1 MNPDTM
7 LNADGTTPAPGGRW
21 YLQGIWPLVLAIPAL
36 TVVAGLS
43 TVWIANYKPDPIIQ
57 DPTRPDIVAMHADPV
72 PDSKAV
78 ALGLSGEL
86 AASGGKLH
94 IVLRGLGQ
102 DAPAGLKVVFA
113 HAAKETDDQ
122 TADAVRTGPGTY
134 EAATPALVDGPWY
147 VEVAPADRAWRL
159 TGVLREPGTPMPLKA
174 RGTP

>member
-1 MNPDTM
+1 MTRDAT
-7 LNADGTTPAPGGRW
+7 LTADATPSTPTGRW

-43 TVWIANYKPDPIIQ
+43 TVWIANYQPDPIIQ
-57 DPTRPDIVAMHADPV
+57 DQTRPDIVAMHADPV
-72 PDSKAV
+72 PDSRAV
-78 ALGLSGEL
+78 ELGLSGQL

-102 DAPAGLKVVFA
+102 NGPAELKVVFA
-113 HAAKETDDQ
+113 HAAKETYDQ
-122 TADAVRTGPGTY
+122 TANAVSTGPGTY

-159 TGVLREPGTPMPLKA
+159 TGELREPGTPMRLKA
-174 RGTP
+174 RTTP